1 MPKKQQHYKTIV
13 LSDIHL
19 GSKWSKTKE
28 VTRFLKQHSCDTLIL
43 CGDII
48 DGWSLMRG
56 KNSKWRRR
64 HTNFI
69 KVLLDI
75 SHDTKIIYVR
85 GNHDDFL
92 DRVIPLTF
100 SNISVVKDY
109 IYTSGDKRY
118 YVLHGDVFDKVTSS
132 MSWLAKVGDV
142 GYSFLLGV
150 NKIYNRR
157 RLKKN
162 LPYYSIA
169 REIKLKVKASVSY
182 ISDFEKHI
190 VDIAGKKGC
199 QGVICGHIHYP
210 EKKMIGNVLYLNSGD
225 WMESL
230 SALTEDYDGNWNVYI
245 EEKALTEVRDSESET
260 VLHTGLAV

>member
-1 MPKKQQHYKTIV
+1 MPKKQQHYKTII

-56 KNSKWRRR
+56 KNSKWSRR

-75 SHDTKIIYVR
+75 SHNTKIIYVR

-100 SNISVVKDY
+100 SNFAVGKDY
-109 IYTSGDKRY
+109 IYTWWDKRY
-118 YVLHGDVFDKVTSS
+118 YWPHGVVFDKLTSS
-132 MSWLAKVGDV
+132 MRWLAKVGDV
-142 GYSFLLGV
+142 GYSFLLWF

-157 RLKKN
+157 RLKKG

-169 REIKLKVKASVSY
+169 RDIKLKVKASVSY

-199 QGVICGHIHYP
+199 QGDICGHIHYP
-210 EKKMIGNVLYLNSGD
+210 EKKMIGNILYLNSRD
-225 WMESL
+225 WM
-230 SALTEDYDGNWNVYI
+230 
-245 EEKALTEVRDSESET
+245 K
-260 VLHTGLAV
+260 

>member
-1 MPKKQQHYKTIV
+1 
-13 LSDIHL
+13 
-19 GSKWSKTKE
+19 
-28 VTRFLKQHSCDTLIL
+28 
-43 CGDII
+43 
-48 DGWSLMRG
+48 
-56 KNSKWRRR
+56 
-64 HTNFI
+64 
-69 KVLLDI
+69 
-75 SHDTKIIYVR
+75 
-85 GNHDDFL
+85 
-92 DRVIPLTF
+92 
-100 SNISVVKDY
+100 
-109 IYTSGDKRY
+109 
-118 YVLHGDVFDKVTSS
+118 

-142 GYSFLLGV
+142 GYSFLLWV

-157 RLKKN
+157 RLKKG